1 MTLSLGLGNQQP
13 ELFVRGGHKGL
24 NQSLGLSQPM
34 VSVVSTGAWRCFTFI
49 HWGAYSP
56 DPLAPSGAS
65 RQSDRWFRQARGPQE
80 ARGGFDRRLALL
92 HFYSLGSVLPR
103 PLGAIRSFET
113 VRPVV
118 STGSGAAGGARWF
131 RQARGPQE
139 AQGGSDRL
147 GARRKHRVV
156 STNSGA
162 AGSTRWLRQA
172 RGPQEATGGS
182 DNLVDRRQ
190 RPVVPTISWPAGNA
204 RWFRQS
210 RGPQEA
216 QGGSDNLNHRRKP
229 KVVSTI
235 STTASHPSKER
246 NKNYK

>member
-34 VSVVSTGAWRCFTFI
+34 VTVVSTGASRCFTFI

-80 ARGGFDRRLALL
+80 AQGGFDKLGDRRK
-92 HFYSLGSVLPR
+92 R
-103 PLGAIRSFET
+103 K
-113 VRPVV
+113 VV
-118 STGSGAAGGARWF
+118 STSSG
-131 RQARGPQE
+131 
-139 AQGGSDRL
+139 
-147 GARRKHRVV
+147 
-156 STNSGA
+156 T
-162 AGSTRWLRQA
+162 AGS
-172 RGPQEATGGS
+172 
-182 DNLVDRRQ
+182 
-190 RPVVPTISWPAGNA
+190 A

-216 QGGSDNLNHRRKP
+216 QGGFDRLNHRIPPRQRTK
-229 KVVSTI
+229 
-235 STTASHPSKER
+235 
-246 NKNYK
+246 

>member
-65 RQSDRWFRQARGPQE
+65 RQSD
-80 ARGGFDRRLALL
+80 
-92 HFYSLGSVLPR
+92 
-103 PLGAIRSFET
+103 
-113 VRPVV
+113 
-118 STGSGAAGGARWF
+118 RWF